1 MDLSY
6 NRRAKVVEQLRV
18 FVKLGKY
25 ALGKR
30 RMPPNTYPITPDLAI
45 SRLLAAQ
52 RDGSLRVWATTFA
65 ETLST
70 YRKLIDD
77 LATGKVKEADV
88 ERAMIRE
95 ALEGLSA
102 CL

>member
-6 NRRAKVVEQLRV
+6 NRRATVGEQLRV

-30 RMPPNTYPITPDLAI
+30 QMPPDTYPITPDLAL

-52 RDGSLRVWATTFA
+52 RDGSLALWADMFD
-65 ETLST
+65 ESLSS
-70 YRKLIDD
+70 YRALLDD

-88 ERAMIRE
+88 ERAMLRE

-102 CL
+102 SL